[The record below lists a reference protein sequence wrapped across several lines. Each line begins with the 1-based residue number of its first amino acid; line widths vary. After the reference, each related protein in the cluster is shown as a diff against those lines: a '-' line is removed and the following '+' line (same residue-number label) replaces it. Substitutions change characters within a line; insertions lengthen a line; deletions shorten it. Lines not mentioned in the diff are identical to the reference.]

1 MSYVELAEQGYKLK
15 YLDDLTDVES
25 KEDMENVKLICFPK
39 FRSKSKVEK
48 AIKEYKEDITRNE
61 FDVLRLLL
69 KYTDVDIPNYSQGF
83 RIMTLKIVQTIAKDL
98 DMKVREVKDIILK
111 LDNDKV
117 IDLLMTKK
125 LKSENFNR
133 RFSFNKKGFKNVY
146 DVTELY
152 ELDPEDDNTYI
163 RTAPRDHVIIRK

>member
-25 KEDMENVKLICFPK
+25 KEDLENVKIICSPV

-69 KYTDVDIPNYSQGF
+69 KYTEVGKHSISHGHRN
-83 RIMTLKIVQTIAKDL
+83 MTLKAIHNIADDL

-111 LDNDKV
+111 LDNEKV
-117 IDLLMTKK
+117 IDLRMTKK

-133 RFSFNKKGFKNVY
+133 KFSFNKKGFKNVY
-146 DVTELY
+146 DV
-152 ELDPEDDNTYI
+152 LDLFVEFHEHKDHYI
-163 RTAPRDHVIIRK
+163 LSNSDYRNNLIF